1 MPSILEALGTS
12 LSGKLGEKLNLAG
25 GTLTGPL
32 IVPEP
37 TAANHVATSSQVT
50 TLESA
55 IGNYGDF
62 VASSADVTVSVY
74 DTAEN
79 IQARSGDP
87 KGTVAVASD
96 TSVIYYWAGSVW
108 TASNIASIQADS
120 LAAARTLN
128 ISGDTEASIR
138 SREGDATGT
147 LMYGTDTDKLYIFD
161 GSAWHEYQPAAA

>member
-1 MPSILEALGTS
+1 MPSILEALGSS

-62 VASSADVTVSVY
+62 VASTADVTVSIF

-96 TSVIYYWAGSVW
+96 TSAVYYYAGVW
-108 TASNIASIQADS
+108 ILSDIANIQADS
-120 LAAARTLN
+120 IAAALTLN
-128 ISGDTEASIR
+128 ISGDTESNIR
-138 SREGDATGT
+138 SRSGDATGT
-147 LMYGTDTDKLYIFD
+147 VMYGTDSDKLYIFD
-161 GSAWHEYQPAAA
+161 GSAWHEYQPEA

>member
-1 MPSILEALGTS
+1 MPSILEALGSS

-62 VASSADVTVSVY
+62 VASTADVTVSIY
-74 DTAEN
+74 DTAAN
-79 IQARSGDP
+79 IVARTGDP

-120 LAAARTLN
+120 LAAALTLN

-138 SREGDATGT
+138 LREGDATGT

>member
-12 LSGKLGEKLNLAG
+12 LNGKLSEKLSLSG

-37 TAANHVATSSQVT
+37 TAANHVATSSQVSA
-50 TLESA
+50 LEST

-62 VASSADVTVSVY
+62 VASSADVTVSIY
-74 DTAEN
+74 DTAAN
-79 IQARSGDP
+79 ILARASDP

-96 TSVIYYWAGSVW
+96 TSAIYYWNGAVW
-108 TASNIASIQADS
+108 TASDIDNIQADS

-128 ISGDTEASIR
+128 ISGDTESSIR
-138 SREGDATGT
+138 SRTGDAVGT
-147 LMYGTDTDKLYIFD
+147 VMYGTNTDKLYIFD
-161 GSAWHEYQPAAA
+161 GSAWHEYQPAA

>member
-12 LSGKLGEKLNLAG
+12 LSGKLGEKLNLSG

-32 IVPEP
+32 VVPEP

-50 TLESA
+50 TLEA
-55 IGNYGDF
+55 TIGNYGDF
-62 VASSADVTVSVY
+62 VASSADVTVSIF
-74 DTAEN
+74 DTAAN

-96 TSVIYYWAGSVW
+96 TSAVYYYAGVW
-108 TASNIASIQADS
+108 ILSDIANIQADS
-120 LAAARTLN
+120 LAAALTLN
-128 ISGDTEASIR
+128 ISGDTESNIR

-161 GSAWHEYQPAAA
+161 GSAWHEYQPAA

>member
-1 MPSILEALGTS
+1 MPSILEALGSS

-37 TAANHVATSSQVT
+37 TAANQVT

-62 VASSADVTVSVY
+62 VASSADVTVSIF

-96 TSVIYYWAGSVW
+96 TSAVYYYAGVW
-108 TASNIASIQADS
+108 ILSDIANIQADS
-120 LAAARTLN
+120 IAAALTLN
-128 ISGDTEASIR
+128 ISGDTESNIR

-147 LMYGTDTDKLYIFD
+147 VMYGTDTDKLYIFD
-161 GSAWHEYQPAAA
+161 GSAWHEYQPEA

>member
-62 VASSADVTVSVY
+62 VASTADVTVSIF
-74 DTAEN
+74 DTAAN
-79 IQARSGDP
+79 ILARVSDP
-87 KGTVAVASD
+87 KGTVAVARD

-128 ISGDTEASIR
+128 ISGDTESSIR
-138 SREGDATGT
+138 LREGDATGT